1 MAPPL
6 LLLEQA
12 LIIWQSDVMDA
23 IEVMLLLNKAVRDAG
38 SQKAFAEQCG
48 ISQQFLHDVLNAR
61 RAPSEKILSVIGIR
75 KVVRFES
82 VK

>member
-1 MAPPL
+1 
-6 LLLEQA
+6 
-12 LIIWQSDVMDA
+12 MDA

-61 RAPSEKILSVIGIR
+61 RAPSEKILSVLGVR
-75 KVVRFES
+75 KVTRFVRL
-82 VK
+82 K